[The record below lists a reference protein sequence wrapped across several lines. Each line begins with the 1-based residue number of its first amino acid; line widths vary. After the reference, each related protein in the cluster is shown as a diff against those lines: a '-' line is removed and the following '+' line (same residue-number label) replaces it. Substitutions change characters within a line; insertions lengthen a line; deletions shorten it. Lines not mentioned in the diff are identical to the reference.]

1 MRVPAPL
8 HGPCVFAGGAY
19 AAFAGKEC
27 SRGLGKM
34 SVRPEDVNGNISDL
48 TENQLNTLENWIKRF
63 NNKYPIIGMLAG
75 AAAAAAAAA
84 Q

>member
-1 MRVPAPL
+1 M
-8 HGPCVFAGGAY
+8 
-19 AAFAGKEC
+19 
-27 SRGLGKM
+27 GKM

-75 AAAAAAAAA
+75 VAATAAAAAAA